1 MAAQLEVSEA
11 GEGVRVLTVSN
22 PPRRNALDDGLL
34 EQLAQA
40 LSTPDDVRAWL
51 VRGAGDGIFS
61 AGYDLNALG
70 RRSEGARLPDERLGE
85 VLDLLSRHPAPSVAM
100 VRGPA
105 IGAGCELAVACDFR
119 VGDQR
124 ALFAMPPARI
134 GVVYALKGLQR
145 LVARVGEGFA
155 RFMFLTG
162 RRVDSELAFR
172 KGLLDLLEPD
182 AEKAALDL
190 CVELAT
196 NAPLAIRGMRQ
207 GLALLETGST
217 EEERAAYQALRQ
229 ASFDSEDAKEGV
241 AAALEKRAPRF
252 RGR

>member
-1 MAAQLEVSEA
+1 
-11 GEGVRVLTVSN
+11 
-22 PPRRNALDDGLL
+22 
-34 EQLAQA
+34 
-40 LSTPDDVRAWL
+40 
-51 VRGAGDGIFS
+51 
-61 AGYDLNALG
+61 
-70 RRSEGARLPDERLGE
+70 
-85 VLDLLSRHPAPSVAM
+85 M

-172 KGLLDLLEPD
+172 KGLLESP
-182 AEKAALDL
+182 
-190 CVELAT
+190 
-196 NAPLAIRGMRQ
+196 
-207 GLALLETGST
+207 
-217 EEERAAYQALRQ
+217 RA
-229 ASFDSEDAKEGV
+229 
-241 AAALEKRAPRF
+241 
-252 RGR
+252 